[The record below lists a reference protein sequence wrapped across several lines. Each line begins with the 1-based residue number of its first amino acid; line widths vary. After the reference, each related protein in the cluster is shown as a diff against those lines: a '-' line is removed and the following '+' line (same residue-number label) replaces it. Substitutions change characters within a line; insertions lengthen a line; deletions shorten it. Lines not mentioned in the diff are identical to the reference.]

1 MAGIRSRG
9 LGGGGKWNDHP
20 EVELDKPLNLICHK
34 GDMQVEID
42 DAIEIN
48 YDVTRYHGN
57 RVVSIDSVAVAW
69 IEKILGYQLER
80 DLQPQDRPASQA
92 HVIGL
97 VDLPIKLMQKAGH
110 GLPFFFR
117 EPETSLHPSQQVEI
131 ASFMSVICQNVGE
144 DGSFTELPEGYK
156 DGWTAA
162 E

>member
-9 LGGGGKWNDHP
+9 MGGGKWTEHP
-20 EVELDKPLNLICHK
+20 DVKLDKPLNLICHK
-34 GDMQVEID
+34 GDMQVEVD
-42 DAIEIN
+42 DAIELN

-57 RVVSIDSVAVAW
+57 RVVNIDPVAKVW

-80 DLQPQDRPASQA
+80 DLLPKDRPNSMA

-110 GLPFFFR
+110 GLPFFVR
-117 EPETSLHPSQQVEI
+117 EPETSLHPSQVVEI
-131 ASFMSVICQNVGE
+131 SSFLSVFCQNVDDNGC
-144 DGSFTELPEGYK
+144 FTDLPEGYT
-156 DGWTAA
+156 DGWDS